1 MAIHSSILAWG
12 IPWTEK
18 PGRLQFTVHGFTE
31 SNLTEGLT
39 LLHFHGI
46 TVINPV
52 CSRPSDL
59 AGDPWATIA
68 ELGVS
73 DECLHSFLRHSS
85 ELLRT
90 LLVSSSEVEE
100 ECKAAVTWPTFPK
113 SISVPCR

>member
-1 MAIHSSILAWG
+1 M
-12 IPWTEK
+12 
-18 PGRLQFTVHGFTE
+18 
-31 SNLTEGLT
+31 TEGLT

-46 TVINPV
+46 TVVNPV

-113 SISVPCR
+113 SISVP